1 MKIFEHTIF
10 FRNIDL
16 HCPLQLL
23 MVVGNCDMW
32 HNKKNATWHINYILN
47 YIIAR

>member
-1 MKIFEHTIF
+1 MKIFEHTIY

-32 HNKKNATWHINYILN
+32 HNKKMPHGIL
-47 YIIAR
+47 IIF